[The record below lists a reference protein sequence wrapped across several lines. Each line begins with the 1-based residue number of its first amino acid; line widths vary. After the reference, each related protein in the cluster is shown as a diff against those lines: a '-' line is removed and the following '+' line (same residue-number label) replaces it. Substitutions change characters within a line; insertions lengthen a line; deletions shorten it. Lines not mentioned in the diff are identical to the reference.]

1 MDEQLLMELK
11 RKLSLYRYCLDEWAQ
26 HQTELGSML
35 KYQADAEELL
45 HHLLAEGSEV
55 AEFRSRLRQL
65 NLEKMRIVDGH
76 PMYVPK
82 LREELD
88 ADLHSVEVYMDILH
102 RLEYEEALHL
112 WISLEAAG
120 HILTEL
126 ERVDGQ
132 ATHQTEWARYEAL
145 RRELVRRLEELPED
159 TEVVHIRPEGLSA
172 PLPQKAVAEGGEPY
186 TVEEANNLK
195 TKG

>member
-1 MDEQLLMELK
+1 MMDKHLPMELK

-26 HQTELGSML
+26 YQTELGSLL

-45 HHLLAEGSEV
+45 RHLPAQGDEG
-55 AEFRSRLRQL
+55 AEFRNRLHQL
-65 NLEKMRIVDGH
+65 NLEKMRMVDRD

-88 ADLHSVEVYMDILH
+88 ADLRSVEVYMDILH

-112 WISLEAAG
+112 WVSLEAAG

-132 ATHQTEWARYEAL
+132 ATHQAEWARYEAL
-145 RRELVRRLEELPED
+145 RRDLARRLEELPED
-159 TEVVHIRPEGLSA
+159 TEVVRIRPEGWSA
-172 PLPQKAVAEGGEPY
+172 LLPQKAVAEEGKPY
-186 TVEEANNLK
+186 TVEEANSEE
-195 TKG
+195 

>member
-1 MDEQLLMELK
+1 MMDKHLLMELK

-26 HQTELGSML
+26 YQAELGSLL
-35 KYQADAEELL
+35 KVQADAEELL
-45 HHLLAEGSEV
+45 RHLPAQGDEG
-55 AEFRSRLRQL
+55 AEFRNRLHQL
-65 NLEKMRIVDGH
+65 NLEKMRMVDGD

-88 ADLHSVEVYMDILH
+88 TDLRSVEVYMDILH

-112 WISLEAAG
+112 WVSLEAAG

-132 ATHQTEWARYEAL
+132 ATYQVEWARYEAL
-145 RRELVRRLEELPED
+145 RRELAQRLEDLPED
-159 TEVVHIRPEGLSA
+159 TEVVRIRPEGWSA
-172 PLPQKAVAEGGEPY
+172 PLPQKAVAEEGEPY
-186 TVEEANNLK
+186 TVEEANSEE
-195 TKG
+195 

>member
-1 MDEQLLMELK
+1 MMDKHLPMELK

-26 HQTELGSML
+26 YQAELGSLL

-45 HHLLAEGSEV
+45 RHLPAQGDEG
-55 AEFRSRLRQL
+55 AEFRNRLHQL
-65 NLEKMRIVDGH
+65 NLEKMRMVDGD

-88 ADLHSVEVYMDILH
+88 ADLRSVEVYMDILH

-112 WISLEAAG
+112 WVSLEAVG
-120 HILTEL
+120 YILTEL

-132 ATHQTEWARYEAL
+132 ATYQAEWARYEAL
-145 RRELVRRLEELPED
+145 RRELARRLENLPED
-159 TEVVHIRPEGLSA
+159 TEVVRIRPQGWSA
-172 PLPQKAVAEGGEPY
+172 PLPQKAVAEEGEPY
-186 TVEEANNLK
+186 TVEEANSEE
-195 TKG
+195 

>member
-1 MDEQLLMELK
+1 MMDKHLLMELK

-26 HQTELGSML
+26 YQAELGSLL

-45 HHLLAEGSEV
+45 RHLPAQGDEG
-55 AEFRSRLRQL
+55 AEFRNRLHQL
-65 NLEKMRIVDGH
+65 NLEKMRMVDGA

-88 ADLHSVEVYMDILH
+88 TDLRSVEVYMDILH

-112 WISLEAAG
+112 WVSLEAAG

-132 ATHQTEWARYEAL
+132 ATHQAEWARYEAL
-145 RRELVRRLEELPED
+145 RRELARRLEDLPED
-159 TEVVHIRPEGLSA
+159 TEVVRIRPQGWSA
-172 PLPQKAVAEGGEPY
+172 PLPQKAVAEEGEPY
-186 TVEEANNLK
+186 TVEEANSEE
-195 TKG
+195 

>member
-1 MDEQLLMELK
+1 MMDKHLLMELK

-26 HQTELGSML
+26 YQAELGSLL
-35 KYQADAEELL
+35 KVQADAEELL
-45 HHLLAEGSEV
+45 RHLPAQGDEG
-55 AEFRSRLRQL
+55 AEFRNRLHQL
-65 NLEKMRIVDGH
+65 NLEKMRMVDGD

-88 ADLHSVEVYMDILH
+88 TDLRSVEVYMDILH

-112 WISLEAAG
+112 WVSLEAAG

-132 ATHQTEWARYEAL
+132 ATHQAEWARYEAL
-145 RRELVRRLEELPED
+145 RRGLAQRLEDLPED
-159 TEVVHIRPEGLSA
+159 TEVVRIRPEGWSA
-172 PLPQKAVAEGGEPY
+172 PLPQKAVAEEGELY
-186 TVEEANNLK
+186 TVEEANSEE
-195 TKG
+195 